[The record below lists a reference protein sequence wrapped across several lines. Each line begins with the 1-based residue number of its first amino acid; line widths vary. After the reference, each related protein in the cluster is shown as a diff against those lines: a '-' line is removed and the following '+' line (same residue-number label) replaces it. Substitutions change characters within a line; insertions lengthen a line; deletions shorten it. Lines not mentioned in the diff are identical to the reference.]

1 MKGGNMVADVEVY
14 EGGQYIKTEKMKLRV
29 VKEFSEAIIYENEQ
43 GSAVIFFEKDEKFIM
58 VSIDMA

>member
-1 MKGGNMVADVEVY
+1 MVADVEIY
-14 EGGQYIKTEKMKLRV
+14 EGGQYVKTESMKLRV

-43 GSAVIFFEKDEKFIM
+43 GRAVVFFKKDEKYIL

>member
-1 MKGGNMVADVEVY
+1 MVAEVEVY
-14 EGGQYIKTEKMKLRV
+14 EGGQYIKTEKMKLKV

-43 GSAVIFFEKDEKFIM
+43 GSAVVFFKKDEKHIM

>member
-1 MKGGNMVADVEVY
+1 MVADVEIY

-29 VKEFSEAIIYENEQ
+29 VKKFSEAIIYENEQ
-43 GSAVIFFEKDEKFIM
+43 GSAVVYFNKDEKYIM